1 MAGSGTLEFGE
12 DRPVRLIDRL
22 FGDYRAGGFGL
33 SAPAVG
39 TAVVATALFI
49 AAELLPWATVQRQIE
64 TGSGPTTLGATRDL
78 SLDAVG
84 WGVTAAYY
92 IGLML
97 LLTVVGLAQVSRP
110 HSRRALTA
118 GGFGLAAAMVVLLV
132 GVVRRAGE
140 GGQYGVFDDSV
151 STTTGSAPYVAIAG
165 VLVAVAA
172 LVITGWHP
180 AGPAGLTNRKRRPAA
195 AEPVSDDDDDG
206 EEPGPIDL
214 TVTPA

>member
-1 MAGSGTLEFGE
+1 MAGSGTVEFGD
-12 DRPVRLIDRL
+12 DRPVRFVDRL
-22 FGDYRAGGFGL
+22 FGDHGAGGFGL

-39 TAVVATALFI
+39 AAVVAIALFI
-49 AAELLPWATVQRQIE
+49 AAELLPWATVQRE
-64 TGSGPTTLGATRDL
+64 LNTRDGSTTQARDL

-84 WGVTAAYY
+84 WGVTTAYY
-92 IGLML
+92 LGLML
-97 LLTVVGLAQVSRP
+97 LLAVVGLAQVSRP
-110 HSRRALTA
+110 HTRRSLTA
-118 GGFGLAAAMVVLLV
+118 AGFGLAAAMVVLLI

-140 GGQYGVFDDSV
+140 GGQFGVFDESV
-151 STTTGSAPYVAIAG
+151 STTPGSAPYVAIAG

-180 AGPAGLTNRKRRPAA
+180 AGQAALTGRKRRPT
-195 AEPVSDDDDDG
+195 AEPGSDDDDG

>member
-1 MAGSGTLEFGE
+1 MAGSGTVEFGE
-12 DRPVRLIDRL
+12 DRPVRLLDRL
-22 FGDYRAGGFGL
+22 FGDHRAGGFGL

-39 TAVVATALFI
+39 AAVVATALFI
-49 AAELLPWATVQRQIE
+49 AAELLPWANVQRQIE
-64 TGSGPTTLGATRDL
+64 TGSGPTTLGQTRDL

-84 WGVTAAYY
+84 WGVTAGYY

-97 LLTVVGLAQVSRP
+97 LLAVVGLAQVSRP
-110 HSRRALTA
+110 HTRRALTA
-118 GGFGLAAAMVVLLV
+118 GGIGLAAAMVVLLI

-151 STTTGSAPYVAIAG
+151 QTTPGAAPYVAIAG

-172 LVITGWHP
+172 LVIAGWHP
-180 AGPAGLTNRKRRPAA
+180 AGAAGIGVRKRRRPVA
-195 AEPVSDDDDDG
+195 AEPLDDDDDG